1 MTGTVSLIRLIL
13 RRDRVVTPIW
23 VLILAV
29 LPIAQTTGIAELYP
43 TEQELRRFA
52 VSFAGPALEALYGPV
67 THWNAAAL
75 GVWRAGFTP
84 VLLALASTLT
94 VIRHTRVEEEAG
106 RRELLGSTA
115 LGRHAGL
122 SAALIV
128 AALANLV
135 VALIIVLSF
144 VKQGYPAAGA
154 VATGLNYAGVGMVF
168 AAVGAVAAQLTE
180 SAGGARA
187 IALSALGGAY
197 LLRVAGDSAGLP
209 ALTWLSP
216 IAWGQKLRPFAGEVW
231 WPLVPSAAAIAVLL
245 TAAYLMAGR
254 RDVAAGLLPP
264 RLGPERAAPGFAS
277 PLALAW
283 RLHKGAL
290 FGWSAGFVL
299 FGLVIGGA
307 AGTAA
312 DAMAENRQLLEMM
325 TRLGG
330 SANMSDAFVA
340 GVLSIFGIAVSGY
353 AVQAALR
360 MRAEETLMRAEPVL
374 ATRVSRAGWMASHL
388 VFALLGPVVVLALL
402 GVAVGLSA
410 GAGAGDGVGDLVGQ
424 VPRVLGATLAQL
436 PAVWSL
442 AALAVALFG
451 LLPRL
456 VAVAW
461 GALAAFLLFGQIG
474 ALLDLPSAV
483 LDLSPFSHLPHL
495 PGGEVT
501 VAPLL
506 VLTAISVALL
516 AAGLYGFRRRDL
528 G

>member
-1 MTGTVSLIRLIL
+1 MTGTGALVRLIL
-13 RRDRVVTPIW
+13 RRDRVIMPLW

-29 LPIAQTTGIAELYP
+29 LPISQTTGIAKLY
-43 TEQELRRFA
+43 TTDQALRQFA
-52 VSFAGPALEALYGPV
+52 ASFAGPALEALYGPV

-84 VLLALASTLT
+84 VLLGLASLLT

-106 RRELLGSTA
+106 RRELLGSTV

-135 VALIIVLSF
+135 VALIIMVSF
-144 VKQGYPAAGA
+144 TKQGYPASGA
-154 VATGLNYAGVGMVF
+154 IATGLGYAAVGMVF

-187 IALSALGGAY
+187 IALSVLGGTY
-197 LLRVAGDSAGLP
+197 LLRMAGDSTGASGLS
-209 ALTWLSP
+209 WLSP
-216 IAWGQKLRPFAGEVW
+216 ISWGQKLRPFAGEVW
-231 WPLVPSAAAIAVLL
+231 WPLALSFAVLVVL
-245 TAAYLMAGR
+245 SSVAYVLAGR

-264 RLGPERAAPGFAS
+264 RLGPARAAPGFAS

-283 RLHKGAL
+283 RLHRGAL
-290 FGWSAGFVL
+290 LGWSAGFVL

-307 AGTAA
+307 AKTAA
-312 DAMAENRQLLEMM
+312 DAMAENRQLMEMM
-325 TRLGG
+325 ARLGG
-330 SANMSDAFVA
+330 TTNVADVFIA
-340 GVLSIFGIAVSGY
+340 GVLSIFGIGASGY

-360 MRAEETLMRAEPVL
+360 MRTEETLMRAEPIL
-374 ATRVSRAGWMASHL
+374 AVAVSRAGWMASHL
-388 VFALLGPVVVLALL
+388 VFALLGPVVVLVVLGLAV
-402 GVAVGLSA
+402 GVAYGVSA
-410 GAGAGDGVGDLVGQ
+410 DDLAGQL
-424 VPRVLGATLAQL
+424 PRVLGATLAQL

-456 VAVAW
+456 VAGAW
-461 GALAAFLLFGQIG
+461 AALAVFLLFGQVG
-474 ALLDLPSAV
+474 ALLDLPQTL
-483 LDLSPFSHLPHL
+483 LDLSPFSHLPKL

-501 VAPLL
+501 ASPLL
-506 VLTAISVALL
+506 ALTAIAAALVS
-516 AAGLYGFRRRDL
+516 AGLYGFRRRDV